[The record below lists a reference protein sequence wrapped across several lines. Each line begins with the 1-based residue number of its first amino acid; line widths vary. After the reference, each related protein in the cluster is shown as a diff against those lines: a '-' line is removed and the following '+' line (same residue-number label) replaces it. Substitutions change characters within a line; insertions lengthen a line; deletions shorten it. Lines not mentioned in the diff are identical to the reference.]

1 MRFFLGFFAVTLLAV
16 AAASAREIHVNNVAG
31 DDTFTGFGQRNLR
44 DGSGSLRT
52 IGRALQ
58 LAHSGDRIVLA
69 KTDEPYRE
77 SISLVGIRHSGN
89 SQQPF
94 TIDGNGAILDGS
106 MKVPSQAWESHGGP
120 VFRFRPRRMGPQ
132 QLFLDNRPAVRVIAD
147 HRAAGPPELQPL
159 EWCTY
164 RGEIF
169 FCVEP
174 NKLPEDYAL
183 SFAVRQTG
191 VTLFHVD
198 SVALVDLTVQ
208 GFRIDGINAANSA
221 RRVYLGGVTARGN
234 GRAGIAVGG
243 ASRVEVEG
251 SLVGNNGQ
259 AQLLTLPY
267 SETFVHG
274 SELYSNPAP
283 AWLDRGGSLSID
295 GRSIEGGIEDRDV
308 MPEGKTND

>member
-1 MRFFLGFFAVTLLAV
+1 MRVFLGFFVVILLAV
-16 AAASAREIHVNNVAG
+16 TASAREIHVNNVAG
-31 DDTFTGFGQRNLR
+31 DDTFTGHGQQNLR
-44 DGSGSLRT
+44 DGSGPLRT

-58 LAHSGDRIVLA
+58 LAHSGDRIVLT

-89 SQQPF
+89 SQRPF
-94 TIDGNGAILDGS
+94 TIEGNGAVLDGS
-106 MKVPSQAWESHGGP
+106 ETVPSEAWKHHEGP
-120 VFRFRPRRMGPQ
+120 VFRFRPRRMGSQ
-132 QLFLDNRPAVRVIAD
+132 QVFLENRPAVRVIAD
-147 HRAAGPPELQPL
+147 HQAAGPPKLKPL

-174 NKLPEDYAL
+174 DKRPEDYAV

-198 SVALVDLTVQ
+198 SVVLLDLTVQ

-243 ASRVEVEG
+243 ASRVELEG

-267 SETFVHG
+267 SETTVHG

-283 AWLDRGGSLSID
+283 AWLDRGGSLSVDGQSVEGGID
-295 GRSIEGGIEDRDV
+295 GRDV
-308 MPEGKTND
+308 LPDGNSKD